1 MSEIIREKRLISLN
15 SDNATQ
21 YLNGTR
27 MLSNMSF
34 DFRNILIP
42 DPSILY
48 IEGGV
53 QSAQIPASFYAI
65 TATNNTF
72 NYTVNTIAYNIQVT
86 PGNYNYNTLVTA
98 MTTAFTVNGHTFTFV
113 LNRASNILTMTL
125 SSGTWNNILPS
136 SIGVVLGF
144 SPATTY
150 TIVANTITYPNLFDV
165 MGPKKLKIFSSNMA
179 IDSYDSINN
188 STTNLIE
195 TISINVPG
203 FSLILY
209 QNIDGTYGHLRTH
222 YLSTVDIQ
230 ITDENNNPI
239 DFNGVGWTI
248 TIVLILYKR
257 LTIQSVDMTQLTNE
271 LPAEDVV
278 TRG

>member
-1 MSEIIREKRLISLN
+1 MSDIIREKRLISLN

-21 YLNGTR
+21 YLNGTTK
-27 MLSNMSF
+27 LSNVSF

-48 IEGGV
+48 IEAGV

-65 TATNNTF
+65 TASNNTF
-72 NYTVNTIAYNIQVT
+72 NYTVNSIAYNIQIT
-86 PGNYNYNTLVTA
+86 LGNYNYNTLVTA

-113 LNRASNILTMTL
+113 LNRASNILTMAL
-125 SSGTWNNILPS
+125 STGTWNNILPS

-144 SPATTY
+144 SPTTTY
-150 TIVANTITYPNLFDV
+150 TIVANTIIYPNLFDV

-195 TISINVPG
+195 TISVNVPG

-230 ITDENNNPI
+230 ITDENGNLI
-239 DFNGVGWTI
+239 DFNGVGWTL
-248 TIVLILYKR
+248 TVVLILYKR
-257 LTIQSVDMTQLTNE
+257 LTSQTVDMPQLTNE

-278 TRG
+278 TKG

>member
-48 IEGGV
+48 VECGV

-65 TATNNTF
+65 TAINNTF

-86 PGNYNYNTLVTA
+86 PGNYNFNTLVTA
-98 MTTAFTVNGHTFTFV
+98 MTTAFTVNAHTFTFV

-144 SPATTY
+144 SPTTTY
-150 TIVANTITYPNLFDV
+150 TIVANTITYSNLFDV

-195 TISINVPG
+195 TISVNVPG

-257 LTIQSVDMTQLTNE
+257 LTIQSVDMPQLTNE
-271 LPAEDVV
+271 LPTDDTV
-278 TRG
+278 TKG

>member
-1 MSEIIREKRLISLN
+1 MSDIIREKRLISLN

-21 YLNGTR
+21 YLNGTTK
-27 MLSNMSF
+27 LSNVSF

-48 IEGGV
+48 IEAGV

-65 TATNNTF
+65 TASNNTF

-98 MTTAFTVNGHTFTFV
+98 MTTAFTVNLHTFTFV

-144 SPATTY
+144 SSTTTY
-150 TIVANTITYPNLFDV
+150 IIVANTIIYPNLFNV

-195 TISINVPG
+195 TISVNVPG

-230 ITDENNNPI
+230 ITDENGNLIN
-239 DFNGVGWTI
+239 FNGVGWTL
-248 TIVLILYKR
+248 TVVLILYKR
-257 LTIQSVDMTQLTNE
+257 LTSQTVDMPQLTNE

-278 TRG
+278 TKG

>member
-1 MSEIIREKRLISLN
+1 MSDIIREKRLISLN

-21 YLNGTR
+21 YLNGTTK
-27 MLSNMSF
+27 LSNVSF

-42 DPSILY
+42 DPAILY
-48 IEGGV
+48 IEAGV

-65 TATNNTF
+65 TSTNNTF
-72 NYTVNTIAYNIQVT
+72 NYTVNTVAYNIQVT

-144 SPATTY
+144 LPTTTY

-195 TISINVPG
+195 TISVNVPG

-230 ITDENNNPI
+230 ITDENGNMI

-248 TIVLILYKR
+248 TVVLILYKR
-257 LTIQSVDMTQLTNE
+257 LTSQTVDMPQLTNE

-278 TRG
+278 TKG